1 MPSPPA
7 IDQAIRFARR
17 ATPWVVGPIVF
28 VLRGP
33 TTDLAPASRC
43 GGALDLLSMVVVGA
57 RPSLYVGTLFTTFQ
71 AVALILAFGFLGS
84 LVLRTSGS
92 LAIALAVTAA
102 LAISQPFDSG
112 LALPASAMAF
122 AACAAAALVLRAWTE
137 KGEHHRSTLRAC
149 AAVFVAASI
158 VPAWTTMCA
167 FLTFGLVARGRAS
180 EARRRRVL
188 IASIAAAVSVGVP
201 VGIAAIVNRA
211 GPSPRVASCVL
222 PGSPIS
228 FASLSNAVDA
238 TGPLVLALAAL
249 GGYAVALGAGLRR
262 TAALAGIAFLT
273 IVPSLPDVWPR
284 NVALAPALVAIWCL
298 AGLGLRE
305 MLTRLRQRR
314 TIASGLL
321 IAILPALQLSRVH
334 EARDD
339 RRTPLG
345 HERASLA
352 QIRRLLNLM
361 PPGSTLVEED
371 ASVDL
376 LLRAASLGGRQSSR
390 PLAIVPLTRTSML
403 NALNVGGVFAFPA
416 GQRDLGLRGFVLEPV
431 AGGSKGLAAV
441 SGTRACI
448 ELTREWTNLDATA
461 MHGRIALVADSP
473 LASGPVVIYFSGTD
487 GYTPGPDNWPSRA
500 MPGFDL
506 RMFDR
511 SSPETSAVM
520 DSEANAVHLSGHAVF
535 AAPHVARLTLFRTPG
550 APAALPIILGPPRT
564 RGVGRLI
571 AEPADALPLTVCD
584 APRVSVSEF

>member
-17 ATPWVVGPIVF
+17 ATPWVVGSIVF
-28 VLRGP
+28 VLHGP
-33 TTDLAPASRC
+33 TTELAPAARC
-43 GGALDLLSMVVVGA
+43 GGALDLVSMVVLGA
-57 RPSLYVGTLFTTFQ
+57 RPALHVGTLFTTLQ
-71 AVALILAFGFLGS
+71 VVALTLAYGFLGS

-92 LAIALAVTAA
+92 LAIACAVTAT
-102 LAISQPFDSG
+102 LAISQQFDAG
-112 LALPASAMAF
+112 LALPASATAF
-122 AACAAAALVLRAWTE
+122 AACAVAGLVLRAWTE
-137 KGEHHRSTLRAC
+137 EREHDRSTLRAC
-149 AAVFVAASI
+149 AAVVAAASI
-158 VPAWTTMCA
+158 VPAWTTTCGFLA
-167 FLTFGLVARGRAS
+167 FALVARSRAS
-180 EARRRRVL
+180 DARRRRVL
-188 IASIAAAVSVGVP
+188 TASIAAAAAVIVP
-201 VGIAAIVNRA
+201 VVIAAIVNQA
-211 GPSPRVASCVL
+211 GSSPRVTSCVL

-228 FASLSNAVDA
+228 FASLDDAVDV

-249 GGYAVALGAGLRR
+249 GGYVAALAGGLRR
-262 TAALAGIAFLT
+262 TTALASVALLT
-273 IVPSLPDVWPR
+273 IVPSLRDVWPR
-284 NVALAPALVAIWCL
+284 DVALAPVLVAIWCL

-305 MLTRLRQRR
+305 MLTRLPRRR

-339 RRTPLG
+339 PRTPLG

-352 QIRRLLNLM
+352 RIRQLLNVV
-361 PPGSTLVEED
+361 PPGSTIVEED

-376 LLRAASLGGRQSSR
+376 LLRAASLGGRQSRR
-390 PLAIVPLTRTSML
+390 PLAIVPLTRRSML
-403 NALNVGGVFAFPA
+403 GALNVGRVFAFPA

-431 AGGSKGLAAV
+431 AGDSGGLAAV

-448 ELTREWTNLDATA
+448 ELTREWTNLDATGR
-461 MHGRIALVADSP
+461 HGRIALVSDSP
-473 LASGPVVIYFSGTD
+473 LASGPIVVYFSGTD

-511 SSPETSAVM
+511 ASAGTSAVM

-550 APAALPIILGPPRT
+550 APAALPIVLGPPRFS
-564 RGVGRLI
+564 GVGRLV
-571 AEPADALPLTVCD
+571 AEAADALPLTVCD
-584 APRVSVSEF
+584 APHVPISEF